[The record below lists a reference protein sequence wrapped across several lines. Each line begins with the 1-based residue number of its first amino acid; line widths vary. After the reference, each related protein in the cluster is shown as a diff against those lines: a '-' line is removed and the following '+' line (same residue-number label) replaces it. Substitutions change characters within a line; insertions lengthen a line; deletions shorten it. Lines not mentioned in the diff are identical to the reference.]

1 MHIYIHFKTSVC
13 LNVTNIPKQ
22 LNNSLSM
29 LNVPED
35 SLRYFN
41 EAPKEHEQIAH
52 KPNITYNLVIIHQKA
67 LCFWDKCVN
76 MLLKL
81 AMNEANG

>member
-1 MHIYIHFKTSVC
+1 
-13 LNVTNIPKQ
+13 
-22 LNNSLSM
+22 M

-81 AMNEANG
+81 AMNEANGETLTKIYKKYKKITYKTQISWHK